1 MNALLNL
8 GKYLFAV
15 PFLIFGVFHFM
26 SAEQMGGMVPI
37 PGGAIWVYLTGI
49 GMIAAAVSILIG
61 KMDKLATFL
70 LGVMLLV
77 FVFTLH
83 LMGAMD
89 GDQSSTANLLKDLMI
104 AGASWMYAGHMAK
117 DDAVIG

>member
-1 MNALLNL
+1 M
-8 GKYLFAV
+8 FADQMAELV
-15 PFLIFGVFHFM
+15 PV
-26 SAEQMGGMVPI
+26 
-37 PGGAIWVYLTGI
+37 PGGAIWVYITGI
-49 GMIAAAVSILIG
+49 GMIAASVAVLIG

-70 LGVMLLV
+70 LGVLMLI

-83 LMGAMD
+83 LKGAM
-89 GDQSSTANLLKDLMI
+89 GGEQSSTTSLLKDLII